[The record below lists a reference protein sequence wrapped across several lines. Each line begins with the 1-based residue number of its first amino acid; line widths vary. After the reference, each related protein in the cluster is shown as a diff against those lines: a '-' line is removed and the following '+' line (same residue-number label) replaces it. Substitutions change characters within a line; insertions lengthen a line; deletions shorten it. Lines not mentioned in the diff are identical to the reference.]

1 MHFIKSYRSLVTANA
16 PERFAPSP
24 HAVSVTQ
31 GTDTALLDV
40 ISERYYTLNAVGTRI
55 WELLTQGTAVTV
67 IIELL
72 AEEYAA
78 PIHAIQ
84 EDTWALLTALQK
96 AGLVKPS

>member
-1 MHFIKSYRSLVTANA
+1 MHLIKAYRSLVAANA

-24 HAVSVTQ
+24 YAVSVTQ

-40 ISERYYTLNAVGTRI
+40 LSERYYTLNAVGTRI
-55 WELLTQGTAVTV
+55 WGLLTQGMAVAV

-78 PIHAIQ
+78 PIHAIE
-84 EDTWALLTALQK
+84 EDTWALLRSLRK
-96 AGLVKPS
+96 AGLVRPA